1 MKGKILVTTAV
12 AGALFSGCALPKPP
26 SAFPDVPE
34 VQKGEISKY
43 KTIDFEEFMASL
55 PINYTT
61 DRTREIPIEC
71 NNIKPEHP
79 KMCHPFMAPM
89 LGDFFR
95 GLKREAERYCIA
107 KNGYLVNRKDEM
119 IKKYLAK
126 NEVEKAAK
134 LKAAKGWDGYSCKI
148 DGKDYFGYVS
158 NGAYIQFYTPKY
170 FQSVFDV
177 FTAEPILEFAK
188 EKGWNIKEYPKYY
201 EISGENAEELIR
213 GYEPYIEEDSCDLS
227 FKRDFTRDVL
237 FNTYHITDDE
247 LYEKVQ
253 ELIKKAEAIVEKR
266 VNEDYQNFVDLD
278 VTDVLDI
285 KIEGNF
291 WIKIPLKASTKNG
304 KVLIFKPKEW
314 QPTFKKIMD
323 DVTPLLKEYYR
334 LVKESTSSFVPD
346 SEMFNY

>member
-1 MKGKILVTTAV
+1 
-12 AGALFSGCALPKPP
+12 
-26 SAFPDVPE
+26 
-34 VQKGEISKY
+34 
-43 KTIDFEEFMASL
+43 
-55 PINYTT
+55 
-61 DRTREIPIEC
+61 
-71 NNIKPEHP
+71 
-79 KMCHPFMAPM
+79 
-89 LGDFFR
+89 
-95 GLKREAERYCIA
+95 
-107 KNGYLVNRKDEM
+107 
-119 IKKYLAK
+119 
-126 NEVEKAAK
+126 
-134 LKAAKGWDGYSCKI
+134 
-148 DGKDYFGYVS
+148 
-158 NGAYIQFYTPKY
+158 
-170 FQSVFDV
+170 
-177 FTAEPILEFAK
+177 
-188 EKGWNIKEYPKYY
+188 
-201 EISGENAEELIR
+201 
-213 GYEPYIEEDSCDLS
+213 
-227 FKRDFTRDVL
+227 
-237 FNTYHITDDE
+237 TYHITDDE